1 MTDADL
7 ALPAPEEA
15 AEDAFVVDTEARGDL
30 GLIQARVGAALD
42 ARRPRLAARLANLI
56 SDAALE
62 ALDDPALRRARAAAR
77 LLLVAAAA
85 PQGGDWAEFEE
96 AWALARRQHVQ
107 RATDRMRRQATTQ
120 ADPLGFGGGARRGP
134 RRR

>member
-77 LLLVAAAA
+77 LLLVAAAPRVA
-85 PQGGDWAEFEE
+85 TGPNSRRPGPWPGGSMCSG
-96 AWALARRQHVQ
+96 RRTGCGGGHH
-107 RATDRMRRQATTQ
+107 
-120 ADPLGFGGGARRGP
+120 PGGPPGFWRGARRGP